1 MEAMKDRV
9 TAVTLIEISDFYK
22 ERAKVQAMLV
32 GLNLD
37 EAIEATK
44 RQIERNN
51 TVDFWT
57 GEPLTKKQIEKRELA
72 LELSKLKKAKG
83 WK

>member
-1 MEAMKDRV
+1 MSDRV

-22 ERAKVQAMLV
+22 ELAKVQAMLV
-32 GLNLD
+32 GLNFD

-57 GEPLTKKQIEKRELA
+57 GEPLNKEQMERKELA
-72 LELSKLKKAKG
+72 LKLVKIKEAKG

>member
-1 MEAMKDRV
+1 MKDRV